1 MVKKSVEKI
10 LKGVVTGD
18 LDSVKEEIKVTLK
31 RTIGLM
37 GVVVISLSAMLPGIF
52 VTPTFAAEIMGAG
65 IWLAFLLA
73 ASVVLP
79 GALSKSELSSA
90 MPSSGGSY
98 VFLERTYGPLV
109 GTISGL
115 GLWASFLL
123 SGTTAQTS
131 SRPSITGRLLVDA
144 RWA

>member
-123 SGTTAQTS
+123 KSAFALIGFSAYFVAVTTFFDFE
-131 SRPSITGRLLVDA
+131 L
-144 RWA
+144 